1 MAEEKLAQKKEELE
15 KEIKRNNFINLEMN
29 QIAQIRSLRLWI
41 FLVTLISINICLLIS
56 VNYDFFE
63 NTFFSVDQIGRS
75 GFTIPYF
82 DGSLSISR
90 ASRTFPQYLIFKPG
104 MIITSFLLCFY
115 WYKNNFLINHFN
127 NTNLKKNAFMI
138 FGILSAIFLLTHSIL
153 LGLETDIKIFKL
165 LRRVVL
171 LGFIIFE
178 IIAQSLLVISFYRLK
193 DKVNSFFRSSVLKL
207 KILLVSLLIF
217 VAVISVP
224 LLIVSGNVH
233 LKHGLEWNY
242 FIGVIIFYLFT
253 YFFWK
258 KKN

>member
-1 MAEEKLAQKKEELE
+1 M
-15 KEIKRNNFINLEMN
+15 KEITK
-29 QIAQIRSLRLWI
+29 IRSLSLWI
-41 FLVTLISINICLLIS
+41 FLVPLIAVNLCLLIS
-56 VNYDFFE
+56 VNFHLFE

-90 ASRTFPQYLIFKPG
+90 ASRTFPQYLVFKPG
-104 MIITSFLLCFY
+104 MVITALLLCLY

-127 NTNLKKNAFMI
+127 NTYLKKNAFMV
-138 FGILSAIFLLTHSIL
+138 FGILSAIFLLIHSIL

-171 LGFIIFE
+171 LSFIIFE
-178 IIAQSLLVISFYRLK
+178 IIAQSLLVMNFYRLK
-193 DKVNSFFRSSVLKL
+193 RKLNSFFNSGILKL
-207 KILLVSLLIF
+207 KILLVSILIF
-217 VAVISVP
+217 VAIISAP
-224 LLIVSGNVH
+224 LLIISGNVH

-242 FIGVIIFYLFT
+242 FIGVIIFYLLT